1 MTNCRSQWK
10 VQVYC
15 KVPNHVIR
23 AIQVCKCVGVHTL
36 LCGIASVPQEIVKSE
51 VQAHIHMAARD
62 NG

>member
-1 MTNCRSQWK
+1 MICT
-10 VQVYC
+10 
-15 KVPNHVIR
+15 
-23 AIQVCKCVGVHTL
+23 IQVCNCSGVHTL